1 MAPQQCMDP
10 KSFDRG
16 GPTLT
21 VFFFTVDER
30 NQIPR
35 KAGLHWL
42 ASEMPLNGFSLAGQ
56 RWPNIECW
64 LGSLVIFQGIQTSIA
79 RKPYIF
85 VVFQGVSGPPVP
97 PLERICQ
104 PGRKNY
110 CHVGH
115 KNHYQYKQAW
125 NHGVS

>member
-10 KSFDRG
+10 ESFDRG

-21 VFFFTVDER
+21 VFFFFTVDER
-30 NQIPR
+30 NQILQ

-42 ASEMPLNGFSLAGQ
+42 ASEMPLNGFSLAGH

-85 VVFQGVSGPPVP
+85 VVFQGGSGPPVP

-104 PGRKNY
+104 PGRLP
-110 CHVGH
+110 CR
-115 KNHYQYKQAW
+115 
-125 NHGVS
+125 S